1 MSLITSVTTSVYSKI
16 CYNFII
22 FSTKKKIILK
32 NKKNKFFLYKML
44 VEYYLN
50 DNINA
55 SFEGFTLVLQNV
67 WTGPAAHSSSC
78 RS

>member
-55 SFEGFTLVLQNV
+55 SFEGFALVLQNV
-67 WTGPAAHSSSC
+67 WVSLAAHSSKCQS
-78 RS
+78 